1 MDIFIP
7 GQPRFRNYFL
17 TMASAE
23 VNVLMNTA
31 FMVSSSHL
39 KDALTRI
46 RFQNDIRNFAKRNLD
61 IIRIS
66 TDDKECQACIQSIRE
81 QKNSLLIQDRMLRT
95 GEAALTASIRF
106 YHENEKII
114 GYIINGIGIVLG
126 GVQIITGV
134 GLALGGGG
142 IGIIAGAHLVLSG
155 TAAIVESVQKL
166 NNNPKPVNFM
176 KDIYMDS
183 AQFLGFDKTI
193 GLLAYQTVDLTTSFY
208 GAFRLTVNPESWM
221 LFKHMPGDYY
231 RKVDS
236 MSRNALVIEGIKSGY
251 KGYQIGNSLFGAHE
265 K

>member
-17 TMASAE
+17 TMANAE
-23 VNVLMNTA
+23 VNGLMNTA
-31 FMVSSSHL
+31 FTISSFHL

-46 RFQNDIRNFAKRNLD
+46 RFQNDIRNFAYRKLD
-61 IIRIS
+61 VIRIS

-81 QKNSLLIQDRMLRT
+81 QRDNLLIQDRMLRT
-95 GEAALTASIRF
+95 GEAALTASVRF
-106 YHENEKII
+106 YRENEKII
-114 GYIINGIGIVLG
+114 GYIIDGIGIVLG

-142 IGIIAGAHLVLSG
+142 IGIVAGAHLVLSG
-155 TAAIVESVQKL
+155 TASIVESIQKL

-183 AQFLGFDKTI
+183 AQFLSFDKRM
-193 GLLAYQTVDLTTSFY
+193 GLLAYQMVDLTTAFY

-236 MSRNALVIEGIKSGY
+236 MSRNALIIEGIKSGH
-251 KGYQIGNSLFGAHE
+251 KGYQIGNNLFGNQS